1 MTVSN
6 IPKAAGSAP
15 IGTGAFLADSGMAG
29 KALKSGRGPPAPGCP
44 GWKTS
49 KGPKNWSPATGGG
62 PAFLIGSSAKNCTT
76 LGSLILGLSTL
87 VMVSGVFVTPAFFK
101 IALSNADKV
110 LVLPAGLGAAGV
122 GAGAGTGAGAR
133 AGAGAGA
140 RAGVGAGLGVAWG
153 WGALCTGV
161 GCLGDCCWTTG

>member
-1 MTVSN
+1 LTVSN
-6 IPKAAGSAP
+6 IPKPAGSAP
-15 IGTGAFLADSGMAG
+15 NGGGAFLADSGMAG

-49 KGPKNWSPATGGG
+49 KGPKNWSPAKGGG
-62 PAFLIGSSAKNCTT
+62 PAFLRGSSAKNCTT
-76 LGSLILGLSTL
+76 LGSFILGLSTF

-122 GAGAGTGAGAR
+122 GAGAGAR

-140 RAGVGAGLGVAWG
+140 REGVGAGLGAAWG

-161 GCLGDCCWTTG
+161 GCLGCCWTTG